1 MVASACRGIPARRF
15 RLVCALFSAAA
26 LLAMVPEAQAFGPQT
41 HAWLAN
47 RALQEV
53 RTDCRLDIAG
63 RRYALDPA
71 SCLAL
76 RAYPSYFLAGAIGG
90 GSYPDPLA
98 AQATLRQGV
107 AQGWQSGEWL
117 QHLVATAD
125 SGAARA
131 FTLGLLLQAGQ
142 DVFANS
148 YVNTYAGQPWSLQMG
163 PAAAA
168 RHSAIEQYLD
178 AHLPVQDRPD
188 LQALNIPVSFL
199 RDQLLF
205 NSEAQAQFRKS
216 TATTA
221 VVAMND
227 LRLAVARSAA
237 AADSLQQVLREMQ
250 AYYSEL
256 PPSDSVLQEEFSRG
270 WQQQRRA
277 TAQAQLLEQR
287 WTEARLAHELDR
299 QAAQA
304 TAQALQA
311 ATAQRKAADGR
322 LAAQQQK
329 LARLSPRQDVQSCRN
344 VRKWINQKEWVSNR
358 VCETAKHA
366 NPDWKREQQQL
377 LQLQQARDSLAL
389 QEENLRDRQ
398 LAVDAR
404 VAVSRQ
410 AMEQVRTAP
419 VSLPALPAPGGTD
432 LRRRHHEVLQDLQ
445 QAWQEADALARITQ
459 DWEAGILRAGN
470 DYLYAGLHSSQARA
484 QGRSTTLQEY
494 RHWLDCSGKVFLR
507 EAAATDDCSRA
518 SPYREL
524 LPHLQRME
532 ALLRLPEL
540 QFLQDSMAALQ
551 PETLATAV
559 AASDTALQAFVKE
572 DAALALQ
579 EKKMAAQ
586 DPASLRN
593 TLQSLLADSGGD
605 EALLTLRNG
614 ADIIDADAGIREG
627 AKNGVLSPDAFHAL
641 QYAERF
647 SRMALLSGREL
658 NRLSG
663 HLAGYRFTR
672 WKLHPEDQPDYSLLF
687 RSLRNLEGN
696 QQWQPYG
703 LPYARSNGQVAALA
717 AEQRHYGYGPADGS
731 DAGLAIFINP
741 VARQTVFRQLF
752 PAPLSLVETHPR
764 MQLPNYPFPS
774 CADNPFPVTFTSAG
788 GAASGDAQ
796 CAPRALVQK

>member
-15 RLVCALFSAAA
+15 RLACALVCAAA
-26 LLAMVPEAQAFGPQT
+26 LLAMVPAAQAFGPQT

-53 RTDCRLDIAG
+53 RQDCRLELAG

-71 SCLAL
+71 SCQAL
-76 RAYPSYFLAGAIGG
+76 RAYPAYFLAGAIGG
-90 GSYPDPLA
+90 GSYPDPLT

-117 QHLVATAD
+117 QHLVVTAD
-125 SGAARA
+125 SSAARA
-131 FTLGLLLQAGQ
+131 FALGLLLQAGQ

-178 AHLPVQDRPD
+178 ARLPAQGRPD

-199 RDQLLF
+199 RDNLLF
-205 NSEAQAQFRKS
+205 SSEAQAEFRKS
-216 TATTA
+216 PATTA

-227 LRLAVARSAA
+227 LRLAVTRSVA
-237 AADSLQQVLREMQ
+237 AADSLQHVLREML
-250 AYYSEL
+250 AYYNDL
-256 PPSDSVLQEEFSRG
+256 PPSDIVMEEEFTGG
-270 WQQQRRA
+270 WRQQRRA
-277 TAQAQLLEQR
+277 TVQAQLLEQR

-299 QAAQA
+299 QAAAA

-311 ATAQRKAADGR
+311 AATERAAADAR
-322 LAAQQQK
+322 LAEQQQK
-329 LARLSPRQDVQSCRN
+329 LAGLSPRQDVQHCRN
-344 VRKWINQKEWVSNR
+344 VRKWINKKEWVSNR
-358 VCETAKHA
+358 VCETAQRA

-377 LQLQQARDSLAL
+377 LQLQQARDGLAI
-389 QEENLRDRQ
+389 QEENLRARQ
-398 LAVDAR
+398 LAVDRRA
-404 VAVSRQ
+404 AVSRQ
-410 AMEQVRTAP
+410 AMEQARTAP
-419 VSLPALPAPGGTD
+419 VSLPALPGPGGVD
-432 LRRRHHEVLQDLQ
+432 LRRRHYEVLQVLQ
-445 QAWQEADALARITQ
+445 QAQQEAGALARITQ

-484 QGRSTTLQEY
+484 QGRSTTLLEY
-494 RHWLDCSGKVFLR
+494 RRWLDCSGKVFLR
-507 EAAATDDCSRA
+507 EAAATADCKRA
-518 SPYREL
+518 SPYHEL
-524 LPHLQRME
+524 LPHLQRMQ

-540 QFLQDSMAALQ
+540 QFLQDSLAALQ
-551 PETLATAV
+551 PDALAAAV
-559 AASDTALQAFVKE
+559 AASDAALQAFVKE
-572 DAALALQ
+572 DSALALQ
-579 EKKMAAQ
+579 EKRLAPQ
-586 DPASLRN
+586 DPASLRG
-593 TLQSLLADSGGD
+593 TLQNLLGDTGGG

-614 ADIIDADAGIREG
+614 ADIIDADAGIRDG
-627 AKNGVLSPDAFHAL
+627 AQNGVLSPDSFHAL

-663 HLAGYRFTR
+663 HLAGYRFSR
-672 WKLHPEDQPDYSLLF
+672 WKLHPEDRPDYSLLF

-703 LPYARSNGQVAALA
+703 LPYARSSGQMAALA

-741 VARQTVFRQLF
+741 AARQAVFRQLF

-788 GAASGDAQ
+788 GAASGDPQ
-796 CAPRALVQK
+796 CAPRALVQQ